1 MYFPSANPYGGNMTP
16 IPRASASSPSLGT
29 AFSMMGKNAIS
40 SLANFNPLSALGGIA
55 GSIFSSIGGAIG
67 AKKQRNFQREM
78 MDKQFAFA
86 REMFDK
92 NNQWNSP
99 ANRRKLM
106 EEAGYNPF
114 YSDTAGVVGQT
125 GPTAPGSAGSSPPAL
140 GAQMFGQGMN
150 SIGNLMNLSASVR
163 ATEMANNTN
172 YIKTVAEI
180 AKIKNDVV
188 RDNSL
193 LWLEQQRADQE
204 FQESVARI
212 NEMSQNVLTSKSVQL
227 FNNVKA
233 QQTAVEIVQ
242 GWLDS
247 LAYRSYLGHV
257 NSNLDSQTLLNNFDG
272 WLKYPAVTV
281 SRYAQQLISAPE
293 NRKSLFKLA
302 EFMLFE
308 PKFRYELDRAM
319 NISTQIKNNREGLG
333 SLATGLGATV
343 GAGALF
349 SGSRS
354 GSSSSAPKHNAKND
368 KMSKYHLEYVPRTSG
383 QRGVQKKYKRVYE
396 E

>member
-1 MYFPSANPYGGNMTP
+1 MTP

>member
-1 MYFPSANPYGGNMTP
+1 MFVPSANPYGGNMTP

-29 AFSMMGKNAIS
+29 AFSMMRKNAVS
-40 SLANFNPLSALGGIA
+40 GLANFNPLSALGGIA

-78 MDKQFAFA
+78 MEKQFAFA

-125 GPTAPGSAGSSPPAL
+125 GPTSPGSAGSAPPAL
-140 GAQMFGQGMN
+140 GAQLFGQGMN
-150 SIGNLMNLSASVR
+150 SLGNLMNSSSAVR
-163 ATEMANNTN
+163 ATEMFNNTN
-172 YIKTVAEI
+172 YIKSIAEI

-193 LWLEQQRADQE
+193 LFIEQQRADQE

-212 NEMSQNVLTSKSVQL
+212 NEMSQSVLTSKSVQL
-227 FNNVKA
+227 FNDVKT
-233 QQTAVEIVQ
+233 QQASVEIIQ

-257 NSNLDSQTLLNNFDG
+257 GRNLDSQTLLNNFDA
-272 WLKYPAVTV
+272 WLKSPAVTV
-281 SRYAQQLISAPE
+281 SRYAQKLISDPK
-293 NRKSLFKLA
+293 NRKPLFDLA

-333 SLATGLGATV
+333 SLATGIGATV
-343 GAGALF
+343 GAGALVG
-349 SGSRS
+349 GSRS
-354 GSSSSAPKHNAKND
+354 GASPSAPKHNAKND
-368 KMSKYHLEYVPRTSG
+368 KMTKYHLEYVPRTPG
-383 QRGVQKKYKRVYE
+383 QHGAQKKYKRVYE
-396 E
+396 

>member
-1 MYFPSANPYGGNMTP
+1 MYVPSANPYGGNMTP

-78 MDKQFAFA
+78 MEKQFAFA

-114 YSDTAGVVGQT
+114 YSDTAGIVGQT
-125 GPTAPGSAGSSPPAL
+125 GPTAPGSAGSAPPAL

-150 SIGNLMNLSASVR
+150 SIGNLMNSSASVR

-227 FNNVKA
+227 FNDIKA
-233 QQTAVEIVQ
+233 QQASVEIVQ

-257 NSNLDSQTLLNNFDG
+257 GRNLDSQTLLNNFDA
-272 WLKYPAVTV
+272 WLKSPAVTV
-281 SRYAQQLISAPE
+281 SRYAQKLISDSK
-293 NRKSLFKLA
+293 NRKPLFDLA
-302 EFMLFE
+302 EFMLYE

-319 NISTQIKNNREGLG
+319 NISTQVKNNREGFG
-333 SLATGLGATV
+333 SLGTGLGAVV
-343 GAGALF
+343 GAGALLG
-349 SGSRS
+349 GSRS
-354 GSSSSAPKHNAKND
+354 GSSYSAPKHNAKND
-368 KMSKYHLEYVPRTSG
+368 KMSKYHLEYVPRTPG
-383 QRGVQKKYKRVYE
+383 QRGAQKKYKRVYE

>member
-1 MYFPSANPYGGNMTP
+1 MHVPGANPYGGNMTP

-29 AFSMMGKNAIS
+29 AFSMMGKNALAG
-40 SLANFNPLSALGGIA
+40 LANFNPLSALGGIA

-78 MDKQFAFA
+78 MEKQFAFA

-114 YSDTAGVVGQT
+114 YSDTSGVVGQT
-125 GPTAPGSAGSSPPAL
+125 GPTSPGSAGSAPPAL
-140 GAQMFGQGMN
+140 GAQMLGQGIN
-150 SIGNLMNLSASVR
+150 SIGNLMNSSAAVR

-172 YIKTVAEI
+172 YIKTIAEI

-193 LWLEQQRADQE
+193 LWIEQQRADQE

-227 FNNVKA
+227 FNDIKS
-233 QQTAVEIVQ
+233 QQASVEIIQ

-257 NSNLDSQTLLNNFDG
+257 GRNLDSQTLLNNLDA
-272 WLKYPAVTV
+272 WLKSPAVTV
-281 SRYAQQLISAPE
+281 SRYAQKLISSPK
-293 NRKSLFKLA
+293 NRKALFDLA
-302 EFMLFE
+302 EFMLYE
-308 PKFRYELDRAM
+308 PKFRYELDKAM
-319 NISTQIKNNREGLG
+319 NISTQIRNNCEGLG
-333 SLATGLGATV
+333 SLATGIGATV
-343 GAGALF
+343 GAGALVG
-349 SGSRS
+349 GSRS
-354 GSSSSAPKHNAKND
+354 GSSSSGPKHNSKND
-368 KMSKYHLEYVPRTSG
+368 KMSKYHLEYVPRTPG
-383 QRGVQKKYKRVYE
+383 QHGVQKKYKRVYE
-396 E
+396 

>member
-1 MYFPSANPYGGNMTP
+1 MFVPSADPYGGNMTP
-16 IPRASASSPSLGT
+16 IPRASASSPSLGS
-29 AFSMMGKNAIS
+29 ALASMGKNAIS
-40 SLANFNPLSALGGIA
+40 ALANFNPLSAAAGAA
-55 GSIFSSIGGAIG
+55 GSIFSSIAGAIG
-67 AKKQRNFQREM
+67 AKKQRDFQREM
-78 MDKQFAFA
+78 TEKQFAFA

-125 GPTAPGSAGSSPPAL
+125 GPTSPGSAGSAPPAL

-150 SIGNLMNLSASVR
+150 SIGNLMNSSASVR

-227 FNNVKA
+227 FNTVKA

-257 NSNLDSQTLLNNFDG
+257 NSNLDSQTLLNNFDA
-272 WLKYPAVTV
+272 WLKFPAVTV

-343 GAGALF
+343 GAGALLG
-349 SGSRS
+349 GSRS
-354 GSSSSAPKHNAKND
+354 GSSPSAPKHNAKND
-368 KMSKYHLEYVPRTSG
+368 KMSKYHLEYVPRTPG

>member
-1 MYFPSANPYGGNMTP
+1 MFVPGANPYGGNMTP

-29 AFSMMGKNAIS
+29 AFSMMGKNAVS

-78 MDKQFAFA
+78 MEKQFAFA

-125 GPTAPGSAGSSPPAL
+125 GPTAPGSAGSAPPAL

-150 SIGNLMNLSASVR
+150 SIGNLMNSSASVR

-193 LWLEQQRADQE
+193 LWLERQRADQE

-354 GSSSSAPKHNAKND
+354 GSSPSAPKHNAKND
-368 KMSKYHLEYVPRTSG
+368 KMTKYHLEYVPRTSG

>member
-1 MYFPSANPYGGNMTP
+1 MTP

-78 MDKQFAFA
+78 MEKQFAFA

-114 YSDTAGVVGQT
+114 YSDTAGIVGQT
-125 GPTAPGSAGSSPPAL
+125 GPTAPGSAGSAPPAL
-140 GAQMFGQGMN
+140 GAQMFGQGMS
-150 SIGNLMNLSASVR
+150 SIGNLMNSSASVR

-193 LWLEQQRADQE
+193 LWLQRQRADQE

-319 NISTQIKNNREGLG
+319 NISTQIKNNREGFG

-354 GSSSSAPKHNAKND
+354 GSSPSASKHNVKND
-368 KMSKYHLEYVPRTSG
+368 KMTKYHLEYVPRTSG

>member
-1 MYFPSANPYGGNMTP
+1 MFVPGANPYGGNMTP
-16 IPRASASSPSLGT
+16 IPRASASSPSFGT
-29 AFSMMGKNAIS
+29 ALSMMGKNAIS
-40 SLANFNPLSALGGIA
+40 ALANFNPLSALGGIA

-78 MDKQFAFA
+78 MEKQFAFA

-114 YSDTAGVVGQT
+114 YSDTSGVVGQT
-125 GPTAPGSAGSSPPAL
+125 GPTSPGSAGSAPPAL
-140 GAQMFGQGMN
+140 GAQMFGQGIN
-150 SIGNLMNLSASVR
+150 STGNLMNSSAVVR

-172 YIKTVAEI
+172 YIKTIAEI

-193 LWLEQQRADQE
+193 LWIEQQRADQE

-227 FNNVKA
+227 FNDVKT
-233 QQTAVEIVQ
+233 QQASVEIIQ

-257 NSNLDSQTLLNNFDG
+257 GRNLDSQTLLNNFDA
-272 WLKYPAVTV
+272 WLKSPAVTV
-281 SRYAQQLISAPE
+281 SRYAQKLISSPK
-293 NRKSLFKLA
+293 NRKALFELA
-302 EFMLFE
+302 ELMLYE
-308 PKFRYELDRAM
+308 PKFRYELDKAM

-333 SLATGLGATV
+333 SLATGIGATV
-343 GAGALF
+343 GAGALVG
-349 SGSRS
+349 GSRS
-354 GSSSSAPKHNAKND
+354 SSSSSAPKHNSKND
-368 KMSKYHLEYVPRTSG
+368 KMSKYHLEYVPRTPG
-383 QRGVQKKYKRVYE
+383 QHGAQKKYKRVYE
-396 E
+396 